1 VLIKKTL
8 EEFLDDV
15 ASKSPAPGGGST
27 AALAGSLSASLV
39 SMVCHLTIGKKG
51 YDNVENIM
59 KKTLI
64 KSETIRKKLMDLI
77 DTDTNAF
84 DGVIAAFRMPKNTE
98 KEQEERKKA
107 IQEGYKIA
115 ADVPLTTANY
125 CDQLWEHI
133 QMVAEKGN
141 KNSLSDAGVASL
153 LNSAGL
159 RGAILNVLINL
170 DSIKDQVYITEV
182 KKKIRNLEKKAS
194 LYQKEIMDCIN
205 L

>member
-1 VLIKKTL
+1 MLIKKTL

>member
-8 EEFLDDV
+8 KDFLDDV

-51 YDNVENIM
+51 YDNVENHM
-59 KKTLI
+59 KKTLL
-64 KSETIRKKLMDLI
+64 KSEDIRKKLIDLI
-77 DTDTNAF
+77 DKDTNAF

-98 KEQEERKKA
+98 KEQKERKQA
-107 IQEGYKIA
+107 IQDGYKTA

-133 QMVAEKGN
+133 KIVAEKGN

-153 LNSAGL
+153 LNYAGFK
-159 RGAILNVLINL
+159 GAIFNVQINL
-170 DSIKDQVYITEV
+170 DSIKDQIYTTEV
-182 KKKIRNLEKKAS
+182 KKKIRNLEKRAS

>member
-1 VLIKKTL
+1 MLIKKTL
-8 EEFLDDV
+8 EDFLDEV
-15 ASKSPAPGGGST
+15 ASKSPAPGGGSS
-27 AALAGSLSASLV
+27 AALAGSLAASLV

-51 YDNVENIM
+51 YENVENIM
-59 KKTLI
+59 KKTLLQ
-64 KSETIRKKLMDLI
+64 SEDSREKLMDLI
-77 DTDTNAF
+77 DRDTNAF

-98 KEQEERKKA
+98 KEQKERKHA

-115 ADVPLTTANY
+115 ADVPLTTARY

-133 QMVAEKGN
+133 QTVAEKGN

-153 LNSAGL
+153 LNYAGIT
-159 RGAILNVLINL
+159 GAIFNVQINL

-182 KKKIRNLEKKAS
+182 KKKIINLEKRARS
-194 LYQKEIMDCIN
+194 FQKEIMDCIN